1 MASGDTD
8 VGICADALRLLGAT
22 VITSFTDGTEA
33 SGLCQ
38 ALYPDIRDTSLTMYS
53 WSWST
58 KKVALAQST
67 TTPINEWKYSYPLPA
82 DAIAGNPVAV
92 FNTSNTSTNPIQ
104 EFEIYGNELVTNETT
119 IYIDYVYR
127 VPEDLMPT
135 YFVQLLKYMM
145 AWHLAEPVTDQTEKG
160 NYWRGIALGASTE
173 NNRGGHFRQAM
184 NIDGRGKPPQA
195 IVDWPLVEA
204 RR

>member
-8 VGICADALRLLGAT
+8 VGICADALRMLGAN

-38 ALYPDIRDTSLTMYS
+38 ALYPDIRDSTLTMYK
-53 WSWST
+53 WSWGT
-58 KKVALAQST
+58 KKVVLAQST
-67 TTPINEWKYSYPLPA
+67 TTPINEWKYAYPLPA
-82 DAIAGNPVAV
+82 DAIAGNPIAV
-92 FNTSNTSTNPIQ
+92 FNTSNTFTHPIQ
-104 EFEIYGNELVTNETT
+104 SFEIYGNELFTNETT

-145 AWHLAEPVTDQTEKG
+145 AWHLAEPITDQTEKG
-160 NYWRGIALGASTE
+160 NYWRNIALGGPSE
-173 NNRGGHFRQAM
+173 NNRGGYFRQAM
-184 NIDGRGKPPQA
+184 NIDGRGNPPQA
-195 IVDWPLVEA
+195 IVDFPLVEI
-204 RR
+204 RK